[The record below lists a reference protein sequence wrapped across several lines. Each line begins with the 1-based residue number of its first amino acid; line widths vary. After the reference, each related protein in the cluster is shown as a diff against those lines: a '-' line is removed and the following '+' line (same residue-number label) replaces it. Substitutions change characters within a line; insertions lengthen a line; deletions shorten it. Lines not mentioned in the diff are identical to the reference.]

1 MSSPLD
7 YLGTPDASTTIKG
20 KVRLATTA
28 ETTTGTA
35 TNIACTPAGVAA
47 VAIAGSPDA
56 STTTKGIIEIA
67 TDSEAVAKTSGSL
80 ALVPSNIPNIMA
92 EPGDIGGTTP
102 GAGTFTTLTAST
114 LVFSSALDVS
124 EGGTGLSSITDHGIM
139 VGSGTGAVTPLAV
152 GTNNQILIGQT
163 GADPAW
169 TTNVD
174 LPGTLDVTGAA
185 TLDDA
190 LSVAGAATV
199 SGLLT
204 GEASATISTAGAT
217 LDLASDNSGDDVI
230 LGGGTTARAITI
242 GQDAAAHTVAIGQA
256 AAGAITIDTAAGVSI
271 DAATASNFTVTGASA
286 DLTLASAGGSVNI
299 TSTENAANAIFI
311 EADGGI
317 SETIQIHS
325 DQGTGVASIYLLS
338 DVGGVTVSSGLASDD
353 AINLTASAGGID
365 IDGAM
370 QVNIASS
377 ENTADSIVINSSA
390 GGIDITAAGA
400 AGEDIDI
407 TCSAGSVNIT
417 GGESASDAVVIS
429 ASDASGGVTIDSG
442 SAGVNVTGDLSL
454 AAVATKLSY
463 NGGAATDFIGT
474 GTLSSGVLAIANTN
488 IAATDR
494 IFIQRT
500 GINGSSAL
508 GMYTY
513 SINAGV
519 SFTVTS
525 VQPGTPASTETNDD
539 STFTYVIIG
548 QD

>member
-1 MSSPLD
+1 MSGPLD
-7 YLGTPDASTTIKG
+7 YLGAPDASTTIKG

-28 ETTTGTA
+28 ETTAGTSSSL
-35 TNIACTPAGVAA
+35 ACTPAGVAA

-56 STTTKGIIEIA
+56 STTVKGIIEIA
-67 TDSEAVAKTSGSL
+67 TDSEAVAKTSGTL

-102 GAGTFTTLTAST
+102 GAGTFTTLTATT

-124 EGGTGLSSITDHGIM
+124 EGGTGLSTITDHGIM

-163 GADPAW
+163 GADPTW

-204 GEASATISTAGAT
+204 GDASATISTAGAT
-217 LDLASDNSGDDVI
+217 LDLASDNSGDAVI

-286 DLTLASAGGSVNI
+286 DLTLAGVGGSVNI

-311 EADGGI
+311 EADGGT
-317 SETIQIHS
+317 SETIYIHS
-325 DQGTGVASIYLLS
+325 DQGTGVASIQLDS
-338 DVGGVTVSSGLASDD
+338 DVGGITLSSGLASAD
-353 AINLTASAGGID
+353 AINLAASAGGVD
-365 IDGAM
+365 VDGAL
-370 QVNIASS
+370 QVNITSS
-377 ENTADSIVINSSA
+377 QAAATAIA
-390 GGIDITAAGA
+390 LT
-400 AGEDIDI
+400 
-407 TCSAGSVNIT
+407 
-417 GGESASDAVVIS
+417 ASDA
-429 ASDASGGVTIDSG
+429 GGGITATVG
-442 SAGVNVTGDLSL
+442 TGDFNIAGNLNLSS
-454 AAVATKLSY
+454 VATKLSY
-463 NGGAATDFIGT
+463 NGGAVTDFIGS
-474 GTLSSGVLAIANTN
+474 GTLSSGTVTIANTN

-494 IFIQRT
+494 IFIQRLA
-500 GINGSSAL
+500 INGSSAL
-508 GMYTY
+508 GLHTY
-513 SINAGV
+513 SISAGA

-525 VQPGTPASTETNDD
+525 VQAGTPASTETNDN
-539 STFTYVIIG
+539 STFVYFIVG